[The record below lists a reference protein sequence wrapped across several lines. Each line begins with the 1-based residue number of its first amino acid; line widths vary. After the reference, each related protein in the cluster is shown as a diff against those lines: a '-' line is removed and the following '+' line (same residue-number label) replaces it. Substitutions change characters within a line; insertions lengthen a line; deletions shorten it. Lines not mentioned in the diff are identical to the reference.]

1 MSRVKFDTD
10 AAGPHDREVSGYGG
24 STLPEIV
31 LVGLDRNES
40 KIGTIFFWVCL
51 PFVVGPA
58 IGYFVTE
65 GTQAERLPALYIAG
79 MFSLF
84 AALFGFMSRKRYRVH
99 RSAFAKTLQRDPSQV
114 VSVSAEIQV
123 PKPGG
128 VAHIAV
134 PFDGESEFVPRPEQ
148 FSRVLFFKMYPRMW
162 VHVKLK
168 GKLVARQ
175 LVVPQH
181 RGGELLSWLFATVA
195 AANPQCEWGDR
206 TIADHT
212 GG

>member
-1 MSRVKFDTD
+1 M
-10 AAGPHDREVSGYGG
+10 SGYGG
-24 STLPEIV
+24 NTLPDIV

-40 KIGTIFFWVCL
+40 KIGTIFFWVCV
-51 PFVVGPA
+51 PFVIGPI
-58 IGYFVTE
+58 IGYFTTG
-65 GTQAERLPALYIAG
+65 GTHAERVPALYIAAG
-79 MFSLF
+79 FGVL
-84 AALFGFMSRKRYRVH
+84 AALFLFISRKRYRVH
-99 RSAFAKTLQRDPSQV
+99 RSAFAKTLVSDPSKV
-114 VSVSAEIQV
+114 VAVSAEIQV

-162 VHVKLK
+162 IHVKLE
-168 GKLVARQ
+168 GKLIARK

-195 AANPQCEWGDR
+195 AANPQCAWGER
-206 TIADHT
+206 KIADRV
-212 GG
+212 GA